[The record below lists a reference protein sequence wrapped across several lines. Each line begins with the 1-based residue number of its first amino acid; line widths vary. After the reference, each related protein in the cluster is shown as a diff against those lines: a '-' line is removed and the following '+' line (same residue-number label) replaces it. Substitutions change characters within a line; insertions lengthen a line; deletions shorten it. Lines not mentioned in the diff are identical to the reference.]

1 MVGQLEWTG
10 CIADYTHIWWDIRP
24 HPKWGI
30 EVRICDA
37 VTRVEDAVAIAAYC
51 QALVKA
57 LRPLRHRRDPVVPPH
72 PDEREQVACSALW
85 ARRTGDG
92 PRDRPTHPH
101 PHREARAPDVPRAR
115 AARSRARLGARARE
129 DRGALGRGNSAERQ
143 LRSSTRTGT
152 SSRWHARSRTRRKRR
167 RTTRRPSLAAFGRD
181 AEGLAERPPRTGT
194 RRRRLRLR
202 AHRGRGGATMA
213 PGRRGS
219 ASARS
224 ASTLA
229 AVRSPRARRTV
240 LLRVARRVRRG
251 RTRARRHPRE
261 RGFRPV
267 ELVGR
272 DPCFHDGANGGQP
285 ARATVGTVE
294 RRQSLADVRDAGRLE
309 ADRGEVQVRRGCD
322 DACIGESARGLC
334 GPRSVDMPAPE
345 CVARGC
351 EREGGARTTSGR
363 RRGGTSAH
371 RRRRP
376 RD

>member
-1 MVGQLEWTG
+1 MVGQLERTG

-101 PHREARAPDVPRAR
+101 PHREARAPDADEPAHARSNGRAR
-115 AARSRARLGARARE
+115 G
-129 DRGALGRGNSAERQ
+129 DRGAPRPRQQRQ

-152 SSRWHARSRTRRKRR
+152 SSVARAIADATEAPPNDTTAVAWRSAEMRRWPCAPVRVAAVCVCERIEGVEAPPW
-167 RTTRRPSLAAFGRD
+167 RPV
-181 AEGLAERPPRTGT
+181 AEG
-194 RRRRLRLR
+194 
-202 AHRGRGGATMA
+202 
-213 PGRRGS
+213 

-240 LLRVARRVRRG
+240 LLRVASS
-251 RTRARRHPRE
+251 RAAWSN
-261 RGFRPV
+261 
-267 ELVGR
+267 
-272 DPCFHDGANGGQP
+272 PCSP
-285 ARATVGTVE
+285 P
-294 RRQSLADVRDAGRLE
+294 
-309 ADRGEVQVRRGCD
+309 
-322 DACIGESARGLC
+322 SA
-334 GPRSVDMPAPE
+334 
-345 CVARGC
+345 
-351 EREGGARTTSGR
+351 
-363 RRGGTSAH
+363 
-371 RRRRP
+371 
-376 RD
+376 